1 MSVTFPGSSRYL
13 LNNTYICSVIVPTTI
28 LIPLILLM
36 EEMSMSKQKKSNNL
50 ILQKTDLVLI
60 KKSEETKNTEIY
72 GNMHECLGKLP
83 LFIKL

>member
-1 MSVTFPGSSRYL
+1 
-13 LNNTYICSVIVPTTI
+13 
-28 LIPLILLM
+28 
-36 EEMSMSKQKKSNNL
+36 MSKQKKSNNL